1 MTARK
6 TPGRRLPPVG
16 TVGRRTYGEE
26 YSAGGVVKRD
36 GRVLLVRVKN
46 LKGEEVWTF
55 PKGHLDPGES
65 PMAAA
70 LREVEEE
77 TGFVCEVAEPL
88 GLVRYMFMR
97 DGRLVR
103 KRVRWYRMTP
113 VRRTREPDAVEVL
126 ATRWATEEGAAG
138 LLRYPG
144 DVRLLNLVY
153 KRKER

>member
-55 PKGHLDPGES
+55 
-65 PMAAA
+65 
-70 LREVEEE
+70 
-77 TGFVCEVAEPL
+77 PL